1 VRRPRLAA
9 WLLAALFW
17 AGLHAAAVAADK
29 APCRPMTFEGDGFV
43 VCRYAP
49 DADEIRLVNR
59 GPDGPVSSLEALQAL
74 LRADAGRV
82 AFAMNAGMY
91 DVARKPLGL
100 FVQSGRTVH
109 RLNRRTGGGNFY
121 LAPNGVFW
129 IDSRGK
135 PHIDE
140 TGAYAARDPK
150 AVWATQSGPL
160 LVQAGA
166 FNPQITPNGTSLAV
180 RNGVGVR
187 ADGEALFVISNDPV
201 SFGRFARLLRDGLG
215 CPDALFLDGAVSSLW
230 APNLGR
236 QDGRDGLGTFVVVLS
251 KRP

>member
-1 VRRPRLAA
+1 MTLPRRSAF
-9 WLLAALFW
+9 LLAALLW
-17 AGLHAAAVAADK
+17 VGLHTAAAAAD

-49 DADEIRLVNR
+49 DADEIRLVSR

-91 DVARKPLGL
+91 DVARAPLGL
-100 FVQSGRTVH
+100 FIQSGRTVH
-109 RLNRRTGGGNFY
+109 RLNQRTGGGNFY
-121 LAPNGVFW
+121 LVPNGVFW
-129 IDSRGK
+129 IDGRGA

-140 TGAYAARDPK
+140 TGVYAASDARP
-150 AVWATQSGPL
+150 VWATQSGPL

-166 FNPQITPNGTSLAV
+166 FNPQITPNGTSLTG
-180 RNGVGVR
+180 RNGVGVH
-187 ADGEALFVISNDPV
+187 GNEALFVISDGPV
-201 SFGRFARLLRDGLG
+201 SFGRFARLLRDGLD

-236 QDGRDGLGTFVVVLS
+236 QDGRDGLGTFVVVL
-251 KRP
+251 RRY